1 MEQYK
6 DLGSLVNK
14 DLSPL
19 KNEFLYESENFTIVS
34 DEGSTYKVRTN
45 VKGNTGVVDIP
56 NLTTKTTFK
65 ILNDLSILNPFSTYY
80 FTFDVDGT
88 SYEIPIGLISGSIT
102 TSNKTE
108 VIIKAISLALTGFG
122 ITNSYYLYGNNSY
135 LSIECSSLYLTTV
148 ESLATFPPVPPP
160 TRVDITS
167 SFSVEIKTT
176 PGQYDLKIIGWT
188 TIRNDIYLLTTNG
201 TFNPDDDSTAPFTS
215 YGQWWKL
222 TYDPTSTLTDPIN
235 YNLTLIYN
243 DLLNLTIYRPI
254 ANPGMIE
261 SRYENTNIQKIYWTD
276 NYNVPRQINVAD
288 PLVNLLSAE
297 DLNLQPSLS
306 MDLPYVSKIVDGG
319 SLKVGLHQF
328 IYRLKNKN
336 GSESRFSRASRLIP
350 IIDVSES
357 EGSSKYFPTKA
368 VEEDA
373 NKSVIL
379 KVDNLDTT
387 YDTIEIAHIY
397 YKDNITVPEIN
408 LVKEDFIPSSRSIE
422 LLISGTPT
430 TDVPITI
437 DEATAFTIGFKKVKT
452 LIAKRQTLFF
462 GNVTTADQNI
472 DFDARAFRFPLNSD
486 HTDIEDSQGKVY
498 SIDSTTWQIDTIDS
512 LSVSPFDIPVE
523 HDCIQDYDSQSPD
536 DSTNNLY
543 LPNSDIL
550 GGQGK
555 YVKYEFVTEEVL
567 LDNKYDTATRTYG
580 PHKTPNENI
589 TISLDTTDRQYTAE
603 GGSLSNYASPYLY
616 DLIVGYRRDEME
628 RFGIVF
634 YDEFDNPTYTCWIG
648 DIRLP
653 HVFMPGDTAGA
664 NYASDRS
671 TISNSEF
678 ESQIATYDNTSH
690 KLRGNIVGVKFTI
703 DFSSV
708 PSKYKKASIVRVPK
722 SDVDKHIVGQGLFM
736 PTYKGF
742 GLVTTNEVFTANPA
756 LKSLDPDNSDNSG
769 VWHDCWTLRSP
780 EFLFD
785 DFKGS
790 TTTDLVDVLGLYKS
804 VESHYLATRQQTVP
818 TIQDFTVSNYAKG
831 DGRFYAH
838 YYKNYSLEESN
849 TIPNCIKDA
858 TSNNPYTVKT
868 ARNINQEFSDKNY
881 NSGGVNINGG
891 LPQRTLRNC
900 GPKDTAGSGG
910 GLGVNETGYSHNGKC
925 LFIQLNE
932 TQSKDWADHTT
943 AGYKSWYSEDGYP
956 GASDTQVHNY
966 VANYKKVPVA
976 AFGGNTYFAR
986 GNNEYVSCNNLIDIS
1001 DKANPIVTKVFGGD
1015 TIITVM
1021 DYTPQFFDIHEGSNM
1036 APSTC
1041 SMMLH
1046 MAYFPVETSI
1056 AVDLR
1061 RNYNNGTASV
1071 SPSNEVTNRV
1081 SYLRIIGDTNDS
1093 GWTDG
1098 SHAIDV
1104 REYFNVD
1111 PVFNYTNKGIYRY
1124 FAKPALIDPIQ
1135 EYDSRIWKSER
1146 KVDGELIESWSIF
1159 KPESFIDVESVYG
1172 PINNLLIFKD
1182 RLFFFQNKAYGLVST
1197 GEQKLVQDTESS
1209 NLVMGEAG
1217 ILSRYD
1223 YISTKYGCSHQFG
1236 MGVSENSVIWFDALS
1251 KKVVRMKGDGLEQTS
1266 DIKGYSSYIHRNT
1279 LSDILISDN
1288 PYLGVGVTT
1297 TYDYRRNQFYIT
1309 FLNPRANRDSLPS
1322 FTLVYSEMDDGFV
1335 GSVSHTP
1342 NFYINDK
1349 SNIFS
1354 ANYAD
1359 NSLPYDLYIN
1369 GYGNYGEFF
1378 GTTYPSKISAII
1390 NENPLTEKVLTNL
1403 EVQSEVYSQ
1412 NTTTPVGEY
1421 NDRSKLEYNKFF
1433 DLIRVY
1439 NTYQNTDYK
1448 DLSVLSRKH
1457 KTLWNVKI
1465 PTDMIKDVSDNIFDS
1480 ANILPTRPKFTIR
1493 LKDKWFIVDLIFNN
1507 TNNEKIVASSL
1518 KGIYSINSR

>member
-462 GNVTTADQNI
+462 
-472 DFDARAFRFPLNSD
+472 
-486 HTDIEDSQGKVY
+486 
-498 SIDSTTWQIDTIDS
+498 W
-512 LSVSPFDIPVE
+512 
-523 HDCIQDYDSQSPD
+523 
-536 DSTNNLY
+536 
-543 LPNSDIL
+543 
-550 GGQGK
+550 
-555 YVKYEFVTEEVL
+555 
-567 LDNKYDTATRTYG
+567 
-580 PHKTPNENI
+580 
-589 TISLDTTDRQYTAE
+589 
-603 GGSLSNYASPYLY
+603 
-616 DLIVGYRRDEME
+616 
-628 RFGIVF
+628 
-634 YDEFDNPTYTCWIG
+634 
-648 DIRLP
+648 
-653 HVFMPGDTAGA
+653 
-664 NYASDRS
+664 
-671 TISNSEF
+671 
-678 ESQIATYDNTSH
+678 
-690 KLRGNIVGVKFTI
+690 
-703 DFSSV
+703 
-708 PSKYKKASIVRVPK
+708 
-722 SDVDKHIVGQGLFM
+722 
-736 PTYKGF
+736 
-742 GLVTTNEVFTANPA
+742 
-756 LKSLDPDNSDNSG
+756 
-769 VWHDCWTLRSP
+769 
-780 EFLFD
+780 
-785 DFKGS
+785 
-790 TTTDLVDVLGLYKS
+790 
-804 VESHYLATRQQTVP
+804 
-818 TIQDFTVSNYAKG
+818 
-831 DGRFYAH
+831 
-838 YYKNYSLEESN
+838 
-849 TIPNCIKDA
+849 
-858 TSNNPYTVKT
+858 
-868 ARNINQEFSDKNY
+868 
-881 NSGGVNINGG
+881 
-891 LPQRTLRNC
+891 
-900 GPKDTAGSGG
+900 
-910 GLGVNETGYSHNGKC
+910 
-925 LFIQLNE
+925 
-932 TQSKDWADHTT
+932 
-943 AGYKSWYSEDGYP
+943 
-956 GASDTQVHNY
+956 
-966 VANYKKVPVA
+966 
-976 AFGGNTYFAR
+976 
-986 GNNEYVSCNNLIDIS
+986 
-1001 DKANPIVTKVFGGD
+1001 
-1015 TIITVM
+1015 
-1021 DYTPQFFDIHEGSNM
+1021 
-1036 APSTC
+1036 
-1041 SMMLH
+1041 
-1046 MAYFPVETSI
+1046 
-1056 AVDLR
+1056 
-1061 RNYNNGTASV
+1061 
-1071 SPSNEVTNRV
+1071 
-1081 SYLRIIGDTNDS
+1081 
-1093 GWTDG
+1093 
-1098 SHAIDV
+1098 
-1104 REYFNVD
+1104 
-1111 PVFNYTNKGIYRY
+1111 
-1124 FAKPALIDPIQ
+1124 
-1135 EYDSRIWKSER
+1135 
-1146 KVDGELIESWSIF
+1146 
-1159 KPESFIDVESVYG
+1159 
-1172 PINNLLIFKD
+1172 
-1182 RLFFFQNKAYGLVST
+1182 
-1197 GEQKLVQDTESS
+1197 
-1209 NLVMGEAG
+1209 
-1217 ILSRYD
+1217 
-1223 YISTKYGCSHQFG
+1223 
-1236 MGVSENSVIWFDALS
+1236 
-1251 KKVVRMKGDGLEQTS
+1251 
-1266 DIKGYSSYIHRNT
+1266 
-1279 LSDILISDN
+1279 
-1288 PYLGVGVTT
+1288 
-1297 TYDYRRNQFYIT
+1297 
-1309 FLNPRANRDSLPS
+1309 
-1322 FTLVYSEMDDGFV
+1322 
-1335 GSVSHTP
+1335 
-1342 NFYINDK
+1342 
-1349 SNIFS
+1349 
-1354 ANYAD
+1354 
-1359 NSLPYDLYIN
+1359 
-1369 GYGNYGEFF
+1369 
-1378 GTTYPSKISAII
+1378 
-1390 NENPLTEKVLTNL
+1390 
-1403 EVQSEVYSQ
+1403 
-1412 NTTTPVGEY
+1412 
-1421 NDRSKLEYNKFF
+1421 
-1433 DLIRVY
+1433 
-1439 NTYQNTDYK
+1439 
-1448 DLSVLSRKH
+1448 
-1457 KTLWNVKI
+1457 
-1465 PTDMIKDVSDNIFDS
+1465 
-1480 ANILPTRPKFTIR
+1480 
-1493 LKDKWFIVDLIFNN
+1493 
-1507 TNNEKIVASSL
+1507 
-1518 KGIYSINSR
+1518 